1 MCSLI
6 LDLSSLIPY
15 GEKSE
20 EDKEAIKKLGEILYE
35 TECVTIYLSH
45 SLIKNYRT
53 VLPRELKHRPLLP
66 PFQASFIRLL
76 PELIKIVSRSRGLL
90 RKTKSFG
97 KAKFHVLETSRTQ
110 LYNVENLGLNEED
123 DKEILKLALASASQ
137 NDTFLV
143 TTDSDFF
150 EDLNQIELSKRYPK
164 EWQKLKI
171 VKPNDPKLLALL
183 VSCKL
188 EKP

>member
-110 LYNVENLGLNEED
+110 LYNVENLG
-123 DKEILKLALASASQ
+123 
-137 NDTFLV
+137 
-143 TTDSDFF
+143 
-150 EDLNQIELSKRYPK
+150 
-164 EWQKLKI
+164 
-171 VKPNDPKLLALL
+171 
-183 VSCKL
+183 
-188 EKP
+188 